1 MMNTLPKV
9 YMMTVVPDEEVDA
22 VLKLIK
28 RSIYTGM
35 VGDGKIFIS
44 TVDECI
50 RIRTD
55 ETGDAAL

>member
-1 MMNTLPKV
+1 MVFTQIVFEMQ
-9 YMMTVVPDEEVDA
+9 
-22 VLKLIK
+22 IK
-28 RSIYTGM
+28 ENVYTGT

-50 RIRTD
+50 RIRTN

>member
-28 RSIYTGM
+28 QSIYTGM

>member
-1 MMNTLPKV
+1 MNTLPKV
-9 YMMTVVPDEEVDA
+9 YLMTVVPDDRVEDF
-22 VLKLIK
+22 LQLIK
-28 RSIYTGM
+28 ENVYTGT

-50 RIRTD
+50 RIRTN

>member
-9 YMMTVVPDEEVDA
+9 YLMTVVPDDRVEDF
-22 VLKLIK
+22 LQLIK
-28 RSIYTGM
+28 ENVYTGT

-50 RIRTD
+50 RIRTN

>member
-1 MMNTLPKV
+1 
-9 YMMTVVPDEEVDA
+9 MMTVVPDAEVDGI
-22 VLKLIK
+22 LKLIK
-28 RSIYTGM
+28 QCVYTGT

-55 ETGDAAL
+55 ETGDTAL